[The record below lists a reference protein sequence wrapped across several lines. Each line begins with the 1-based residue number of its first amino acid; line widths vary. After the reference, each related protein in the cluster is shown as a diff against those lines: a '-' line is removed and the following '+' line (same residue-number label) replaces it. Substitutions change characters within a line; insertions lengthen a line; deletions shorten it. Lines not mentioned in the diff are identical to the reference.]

1 MTMSSPYQPI
11 VIRALIESGGR
22 CTADELARTLLL
34 ADRFAVDRARRILM
48 RWPRRTLLKHGI
60 AGYDRASREFVLPVS
75 FKSDDERVAVV
86 AECTAAIENWDGREA
101 KKAASRFF
109 DVIERAG
116 GRCEACGV
124 LGSIRPLDVDHIVP
138 REKARTGK
146 VRTAEGELVDVDD
159 GRNLQALCARC
170 NRGKRDTSTFDFR
183 PSRAH
188 LAESIKLIL
197 EKAEAVGLDPVELLN
212 AVTRSGPGQNP

>member
-1 MTMSSPYQPI
+1 MSSPYQPL

-22 CTADELARTLLL
+22 CSADHLARTLLI
-34 ADRFAVDRARRILM
+34 ADRFAVSRAKKILM

-75 FKSDDERVAVV
+75 FRSDDERAAVV
-86 AECTAAIENWDGREA
+86 AECMAAIESWDGREA
-101 KKAASRFF
+101 RKVASRFF
-109 DVIERAG
+109 SVIERAG

-138 REKARTGK
+138 QAKARSGK
-146 VRTAEGELVDVDD
+146 VRTALGELVDVDD
-159 GRNLQALCARC
+159 ERNLQALCTRC

-183 PSRAH
+183 PSSDH
-188 LAESIKLIL
+188 LADSIRLIL
-197 EKAEAVGLDPVELLN
+197 GKAEAVGIDPVELLA
-212 AVTRSGPGQNP
+212 AVTLEGPQKP